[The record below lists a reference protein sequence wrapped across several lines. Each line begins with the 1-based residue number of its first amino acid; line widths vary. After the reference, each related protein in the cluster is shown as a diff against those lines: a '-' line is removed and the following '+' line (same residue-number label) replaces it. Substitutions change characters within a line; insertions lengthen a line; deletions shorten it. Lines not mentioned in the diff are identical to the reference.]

1 MKNGEL
7 LARHHG
13 RVISEFIES
22 VLDDLD
28 LTDLERNVLGVA
40 IRAEVEEKLV
50 PGLYAV
56 AALLLDADAR
66 VLGECLPAW
75 LEQAQ
80 PFLPAED
87 EFLAEIGRRLDPAG
101 AALMGGN
108 SCLSSGES
116 GLGYGR
122 WRRWRPG
129 LRNAVF
135 ADLVSDVSFSLLKEV
150 VCLVDVLYKYMT
162 AERVLTCLPEVGDGT
177 LRATQPAALNDPFE
191 CAVRSLFVMDESEA
205 NREFA
210 RVLSSIHGTA
220 PVTEDDVAL
229 ARKQYG
235 SLYLRNLFT
244 RQVSQRFGIV
254 AFASGPRHP
263 LMWSH
268 YTSDGSGFV
277 VGYDVEYLRRLSAR
291 EGSLREVR
299 YGHDMAMIIDYVVLG
314 FPDDNLN
321 GLLSL
326 KSDHWSY
333 ESEWRL
339 IVELDE
345 TIGTG
350 LRDSR
355 GLPINLVRVPNEA
368 VVSVY
373 HTERTPAGDVE
384 EVRSRLENPNN
395 RYGVQRLTNLVASA
409 EHYGYEDASGQG
421 A

>member
-1 MKNGEL
+1 M
-7 LARHHG
+7 
-13 RVISEFIES
+13 
-22 VLDDLD
+22 
-28 LTDLERNVLGVA
+28 
-40 IRAEVEEKLV
+40 VE
-50 PGLYAV
+50 
-56 AALLLDADAR
+56 
-66 VLGECLPAW
+66 
-75 LEQAQ
+75 
-80 PFLPAED
+80 
-87 EFLAEIGRRLDPAG
+87 
-101 AALMGGN
+101 
-108 SCLSSGES
+108 
-116 GLGYGR
+116 
-122 WRRWRPG
+122 
-129 LRNAVF
+129 
-135 ADLVSDVSFSLLKEV
+135 
-150 VCLVDVLYKYMT
+150 VLYKYMT
-162 AERVLTCLPEVGDGT
+162 AGRVLTCLPEVGVGT

-191 CAVRSLFVMDESEA
+191 CAVRPVFVMDESEA

-210 RVLSSIHGTA
+210 RVLSSIHGTI
-220 PVTEDDVAL
+220 PVVEDDVAL

-244 RQVSQRFGIV
+244 EQVSQRFGV
-254 AFASGPRHP
+254 VSFATDPRHP

-277 VGYDVEYLRRLSAR
+277 VGYDAEYLRRLSTR
-291 EGSLREVR
+291 EGSLKEVQYR
-299 YGHDMAMIIDYVVLG
+299 RDVALIMGYIVLSS
-314 FPDDNLN
+314 PDDNLN
-321 GLLSL
+321 VVLSV

-373 HTERTPAGDVE
+373 HTERTPTDVVE

-395 RYGVQRLTNLVASA
+395 RYGVQRLTKLVASA
-409 EHYGYEDASGQG
+409 EHYGYEDASGED